1 MEQQTNHTE
10 ETNASRQFE
19 DWYERLQENI
29 PEVSLEPLIEFQ
41 HLVRGDSN
49 TSVPI
54 HRWYSLKESYSA
66 EFPGWALNRIE
77 TKYKL
82 KPKEILDPCVGGG
95 TTGISLGLKGL
106 NVVGVEYNPFIR
118 FVAETKASAFRI
130 DKNALEKAVKKL
142 QLKNYSTA
150 VIEIPNMSTLL
161 NRNYVSKKN
170 LNVLLG
176 IQNEIKSLKTSQDI
190 KNLLCLGVAASI
202 EYAFNLRKDGRALRY
217 APKRALSNITKTV
230 FQKYAEFLVD
240 VENVQKSEHNKGS
253 NVFEVI
259 AGSAVSLRDFE
270 KDGQKYD
277 LADNSFDAVIYS
289 PPYLNNFDYSEVYKL
304 ELWLMGFIEDY
315 DAWKTLRLGTIRS
328 HPSIKFSETNNLLG
342 NPATELIHQKLIEM
356 GRSACIPN
364 TRREAVARTI
374 CGYFDDMYLALR
386 EQFRVMKKGAVICYV
401 VANSRHYYLPIAT
414 DVILAEIA
422 RNIGFQ
428 PLELVTLRKRNGR
441 TRQKT
446 FLRETAV
453 FMKKA

>member
-1 MEQQTNHTE
+1 MEQQTNHTKE
-10 ETNASRQFE
+10 IIASRQFE
-19 DWYERLQENI
+19 DWYKELQKNI
-29 PEVSLEPLIEFQ
+29 PEVSLEPLIEHK

-49 TSVPI
+49 TSTPI

-66 EFPGWALNRIE
+66 EFPEWVLERIK

-82 KPKEILDPCVGGG
+82 QPKEILDPCVGGG

-106 NVVGVEYNPFIR
+106 NVSGVEYNPFIR
-118 FVAETKASAFRI
+118 FVAATKASAFRV
-130 DKNALEKAVKKL
+130 DKNALEKAINKLKLKK
-142 QLKNYSTA
+142 YPMA
-150 VIEIPNMSTLL
+150 VIEIPDLSTLL
-161 NRNYVSKKN
+161 NRKYVSKKN
-170 LNVLLG
+170 LNILLG

-190 KNLLCLGVAASI
+190 KNLLRLGVAASI

-217 APKRALSNITKTV
+217 SPKRAISNVTEKV

-240 VENVQKSEHNKGS
+240 VENVQNSEYKRDG

-259 AGSAVSLRDFE
+259 AGSAISLRNLE
-270 KDGQKYD
+270 KDGEKYD

-304 ELWLMGFIEDY
+304 ELWLMGFIKDY
-315 DAWKTLRLGTIRS
+315 DAWKRLRLGTIRS
-328 HPSIKFSETNNLLG
+328 HPSIKFSETNNLSG
-342 NPATELIHQKLIEM
+342 NPATEPIYQKLIEM
-356 GRSACIPN
+356 GESACIPEK
-364 TRREAVARTI
+364 RRAAVTRTI
-374 CGYFDDMYLALR
+374 CGYFDDMYLALQ
-386 EQFRVMKKGAVICYV
+386 EQFRVMKSGAVMCYV

-422 RNIGFQ
+422 RSIGFQ